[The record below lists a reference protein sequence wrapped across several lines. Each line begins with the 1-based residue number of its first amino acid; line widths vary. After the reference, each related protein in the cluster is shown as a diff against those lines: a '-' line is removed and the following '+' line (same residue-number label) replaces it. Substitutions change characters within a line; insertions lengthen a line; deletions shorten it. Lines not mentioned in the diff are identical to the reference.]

1 MKSVNILGLRVY
13 PADIAGGITLD
24 SNRGVEMSCVSEVK
38 GGGLMQS
45 AMVSVHRHNL
55 HFTASHQHIY
65 IYIYIDLNFLAASFY
80 QKTEGRQS
88 RSPSAIVIGG
98 GFAGI
103 AAAHALKNAAFQC
116 VKWLGKFVSHGSLFF
131 IPQVVLLESRDRIGG
146 RVHTDY
152 SFGFP
157 VDMGAAWLHGVC
169 NENPLASWIGRLGL
183 PIYRTSGDNSVL
195 YDHDLESYALF
206 DGDGHQVPQD
216 LVEKVGKANKLRYET
231 NEDMSIAQAIKL
243 VMERHSYLRQ
253 EGLANNV
260 LQWYL
265 CRMEGWFAT
274 DADNISLKNWDQEV
288 LLPGGHGLMVRGYR
302 PIINTLAK
310 GLDIRLRHRV
320 TKIVWGTKGVKVT
333 AKIINFEPR
342 LPDWKEEAIDGIGVR
357 TENKIVLHFDKVFW
371 PNVEFLGVVSSSAY
385 GCSYFLNLH
394 KATGN
399 PVLVY
404 MPAGRLAYDIEK
416 MSDKDAAKF
425 AFSQLKRILSDA
437 TEPIQ
442 YLVSHW
448 GVDENSLGSYSYDA
462 VGKPREYFERLRI
475 PVDNLFFAGEAT
487 CNKYTGTVH
496 GAFST
501 GLTAAEECRIR
512 VLEKYGDPDSL
523 EMFHPAMGE
532 VAASISVPLL
542 ISRM

>member
-1 MKSVNILGLRVY
+1 MEHRFEG
-13 PADIAGGITLD
+13 
-24 SNRGVEMSCVSEVK
+24 NRDK
-38 GGGLMQS
+38 K
-45 AMVSVHRHNL
+45 
-55 HFTASHQHIY
+55 
-65 IYIYIDLNFLAASFY
+65 ASFY

-103 AAAHALKNAAFQC
+103 AAAHALKNAAF
-116 VKWLGKFVSHGSLFF
+116 
-131 IPQVVLLESRDRIGG
+131 QVVLLESRDRIGG

-216 LVEKVGKANKLRYET
+216 LVEKVGKVFETILEEANKLRYET

-333 AKIINFEPR
+333 VNHDKTFHADAAIVTVPLGVLKAKIINFEPR
-342 LPDWKEEAIDGIGVR
+342 LPDWKEEAIDGIGVG

-416 MSDKDAAKF
+416 MSDEDAAKF

-437 TEPIQ
+437 SEPIQ

-512 VLEKYGDPDSL
+512 VLEKYGDPGSL